1 VEKALREK
9 RAKAVAQPES
19 LLLTLEF
26 QERSQP
32 EMLSYLPWLES
43 IDAYTVEA
51 RFQDAVTL
59 MNFISF
65 VSFYIPSG
73 LPRYGESP

>member
-32 EMLSYLPWLES
+32 DLRSYLPWLES